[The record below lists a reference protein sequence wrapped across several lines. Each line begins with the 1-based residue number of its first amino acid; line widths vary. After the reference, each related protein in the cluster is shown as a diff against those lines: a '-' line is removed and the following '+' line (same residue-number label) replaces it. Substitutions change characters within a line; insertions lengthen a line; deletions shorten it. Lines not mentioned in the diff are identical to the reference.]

1 MPTNSAVLRGYR
13 PAALTGK
20 DAKRLQ
26 RELKN
31 VCTLEE
37 ARARIAH
44 AKKSLVELTRAKF
57 SGGGPVR

>member
-1 MPTNSAVLRGYR
+1 MARPIEPTPV
-13 PAALTGK
+13 LTGK

-26 RELKN
+26 RELAN
-31 VCTLEE
+31 VCTPEE

-57 SGGGPVR
+57 SGGGSVR